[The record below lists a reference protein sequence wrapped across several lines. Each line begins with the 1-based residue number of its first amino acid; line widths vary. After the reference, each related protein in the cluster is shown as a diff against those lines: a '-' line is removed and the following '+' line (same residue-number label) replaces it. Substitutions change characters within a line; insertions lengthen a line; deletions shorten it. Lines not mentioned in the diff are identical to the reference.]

1 MPGGGDEFRERAA
14 RCRALAARLKEPE
27 HRAFAIDLANAWLV
41 LAEWVERKL
50 AVTDETILIVA
61 QSDGF
66 ASRLSRGY
74 VKTKEGRHDP
84 ADLAIDDAGV
94 DVGRT
99 LGVGG

>member
-1 MPGGGDEFRERAA
+1 MRYDLGCEIGRRVPGGGDEFRQRAA

-61 QSDGF
+61 QSEGF
-66 ASRLSRGY
+66 ASNDKKG
-74 VKTKEGRHDP
+74 E
-84 ADLAIDDAGV
+84 
-94 DVGRT
+94 
-99 LGVGG
+99 